1 MSNFDELL
9 ALFPDNSTGEISAA
23 DMREAMTIIANLGQG
38 NQARITALEQQVP
51 TVGVSVSGV
60 WQINPTPASAPGP
73 AEVTCDTGL
82 FGTASYINFDKHASG
97 GIDFSSI
104 LANAVSIYV
113 QQKNNGDNW
122 VRYTVNGPVI
132 DGGTYTQVTVTIEDS
147 HGVSGTG
154 AWQAAVFVI
163 AGAP

>member
-1 MSNFDELL
+1 MSNFDDLL

-23 DMREAMTIIANLGQG
+23 DMRQAMTLIAEVGQG

-60 WQINPTPASAPGP
+60 WQIDPTPASVPSAG
-73 AEVTCDTGL
+73 EVTCDTGL

-97 GIDFSSI
+97 GIDFSSA

-113 QQKNNGDNW
+113 QQQNDSTNW
-122 VRYTVNGPVI
+122 IRYSVNGPVV
-132 DGGTYTQVTVTIEDS
+132 DGGSYTQVTVTVEDAG
-147 HGVSGTG
+147 GVPGTG